1 MKIHYIYA
9 WRWMVPSDGILVKG
23 VDLQSKYN
31 FELDEETGR
40 LTGLINE
47 GGIDI
52 ERQQLEVRQL
62 CWIVVSYFT
71 HLDCW

>member
-1 MKIHYIYA
+1 
-9 WRWMVPSDGILVKG
+9 MVPSDGILVKG

>member
-1 MKIHYIYA
+1 
-9 WRWMVPSDGILVKG
+9 MVPSDGILVKG

-47 GGIDI
+47 A
-52 ERQQLEVRQL
+52 RSPS
-62 CWIVVSYFT
+62 IV
-71 HLDCW
+71 LDRRLVLYPS

>member
-1 MKIHYIYA
+1 
-9 WRWMVPSDGILVKG
+9 MVPSDGILVKG

-52 ERQQLEVRQL
+52 GRQQLEVRQL